1 MNQKSFSEYDS
12 KLKKTPI
19 LEKETQS
26 NWFEFV
32 SPPQTNHI
40 LKPEEA
46 TLGPENILVMPN
58 GDRYWRM
65 LEKDLIKYQ
74 GLSQE
79 LADLRGRIYALTEI
93 VAQVELKVN
102 QAAIS
107 PQETRRRRSAE
118 RILLWIRST
127 LLPF

>member
-1 MNQKSFSEYDS
+1 MIDTLVSESKSGLERAP
-12 KLKKTPI
+12 T
-19 LEKETQS
+19 LEKASQE
-26 NWFEFV
+26 NWFEFISTTRESHV
-32 SPPQTNHI
+32 
-40 LKPEEA
+40 LKPIETPLE
-46 TLGPENILVMPN
+46 PDNVLVMPN

-65 LEKDLIKYQ
+65 LEKDLVKYQ

>member
-1 MNQKSFSEYDS
+1 MNQTSFSEYDS
-12 KLKKTPI
+12 ELKKTPI

-32 SPPQTNHI
+32 SPPQDNHI
-40 LKPEEA
+40 LKPEEVS
-46 TLGPENILVMPN
+46 LEPENILVMPN

>member
-1 MNQKSFSEYDS
+1 MSQTSFSKYDS
-12 KLKKTPI
+12 VLKKPSI
-19 LEKETQS
+19 LEKETS
-26 NWFEFV
+26 ENWFEFV
-32 SPPQTNHI
+32 SPSKENH
-40 LKPEEA
+40 LQKPGETA
-46 TLGPENILVMPN
+46 LGPENILVMPN

-74 GLSQE
+74 ELSQE

-93 VAQVELKVN
+93 VAQVELKVS
-102 QAAIS
+102 QATTS
-107 PQETRRRRSAE
+107 PQEARRRRSAE

>member
-1 MNQKSFSEYDS
+1 MSQTSFSKYDGEH
-12 KLKKTPI
+12 KNPFI
-19 LEKETQS
+19 LEKEVSENWCEFLSPTQES
-26 NWFEFV
+26 
-32 SPPQTNHI
+32 HL
-40 LKPEEA
+40 LKPEE
-46 TLGPENILVMPN
+46 TPLGPENILVMPN

-65 LEKDLIKYQ
+65 LEKDLTKYQ

-102 QAAIS
+102 QAATS
-107 PQETRRRRSAE
+107 PQESRRRRSAE